1 MRWSVSHGR
10 KRCHARSLPSLTG
23 ASPGAW
29 QACAGPRVAVRFILP
44 QFQCPG
50 CSPSILDAL
59 FTAARAAGTRVSQ
72 ATSSLR
78 APVQFSSVASH
89 SATPSTAARRASLS
103 ITNSR
108 SLLKLMS
115 IESVMPSSHLILWR
129 PLLLPSSTFPSI
141 RVFSII
147 QLFASGGENIGVS
160 ASTSVLPMNTQD

>member
-29 QACAGPRVAVRFILP
+29 QACAGLRVAVRFILP

-89 SATPSTAARRASLS
+89 SATPWTAARQASVS
-103 ITNSR
+103 FTDSWN
-108 SLLKLMS
+108 LLRLMS
-115 IESVMPSSHLILWR
+115 IEFMMPPNNLALCHPL
-129 PLLLPSSTFPSI
+129 LLLPSIFHSNHGF
-141 RVFSII
+141 F
-147 QLFASGGENIGVS
+147 Q
-160 ASTSVLPMNTQD
+160 